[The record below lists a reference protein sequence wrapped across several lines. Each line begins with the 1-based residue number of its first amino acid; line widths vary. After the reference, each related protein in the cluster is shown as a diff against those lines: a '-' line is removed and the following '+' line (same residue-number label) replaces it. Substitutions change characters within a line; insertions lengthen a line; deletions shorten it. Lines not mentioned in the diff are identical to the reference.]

1 MKANTIKLIITLLGV
16 ASFAYGQNTLTVMVR
31 DKEDKE
37 LLAGAVAVLEHT
49 SRTAV
54 SDKDGI
60 LILTGIPD
68 GEHEISFS
76 YVGYKSDTRTYRFPE
91 TASDTLRVYLVPD
104 AEELEEVIVQATRG
118 TRTIQNIPTRIE
130 FMSAEELDEKASMSP
145 GDIRMLLS
153 ESTGISTGQTSAASG
168 NATIRIQGLE
178 GRYTQIL
185 KDGFPAFSDAASG
198 LGLLQ
203 TPPLDL
209 KQVEVIKGSASTLYG
224 GGAIAGLI
232 NLVSKVPEEKL
243 ELSLLLNGT
252 TGNGLDT
259 GVFWGQRGGK
269 VGGTFLAAYNRNW
282 GYAPGGT
289 AFTAIPAFD
298 RYTLNPKLFLYLSPH
313 TELNLALE
321 TMFENRL
328 GGDILY
334 VKGRGD
340 GVHSYYERNKTR
352 RHAVRLAVDH
362 RWNEQNRLA
371 FKSSVTYDDRK
382 MSEPAFRFEGSQLS
396 SFHELSLVQTRSR
409 SEWVGGINLWTE
421 RFKERRLSAFP
432 LRNYNQATLGAFVQN
447 DWKVAEWFDWEA
459 GLRADYVSG
468 YGYALLPRVSAHFK
482 VTDRLSSRL
491 GGGFGYKVPTIFT
504 EDTERLQYKGV
515 LPVDKKHSKL
525 ERSYGLNW
533 DVNYVTS
540 LCDDRVSLSINQLF
554 FYTYLRS
561 PLFLRELN
569 GGLYQL
575 EQSGHMATR
584 GGETNVKIGYE
595 DLHLYVGYTFTD
607 AGTHEA
613 RGGCHENT
621 LVPKHRINAVLMYEV
636 EDKWRIGLESYY
648 FSSQKL
654 NDSSRGKAYTIC
666 GFMIEKIWE
675 NFSLFANFENFTDRR
690 QTRFDTIN
698 TGSITHPV
706 FRDIYAPLDGFVMN
720 GGVKLRF

>member
-232 NLVSKVPEEKL
+232 NLVSKVPEEKR

-252 TGNGLDT
+252 TGNGCVL
-259 GVFWGQRGGK
+259 
-269 VGGTFLAAYNRNW
+269 GTAWRESGWNF
-282 GYAPGGT
+282 PGG
-289 AFTAIPAFD
+289 
-298 RYTLNPKLFLYLSPH
+298 L
-313 TELNLALE
+313 
-321 TMFENRL
+321 
-328 GGDILY
+328 
-334 VKGRGD
+334 
-340 GVHSYYERNKTR
+340 
-352 RHAVRLAVDH
+352 
-362 RWNEQNRLA
+362 
-371 FKSSVTYDDRK
+371 
-382 MSEPAFRFEGSQLS
+382 
-396 SFHELSLVQTRSR
+396 
-409 SEWVGGINLWTE
+409 
-421 RFKERRLSAFP
+421 
-432 LRNYNQATLGAFVQN
+432 
-447 DWKVAEWFDWEA
+447 
-459 GLRADYVSG
+459 
-468 YGYALLPRVSAHFK
+468 
-482 VTDRLSSRL
+482 
-491 GGGFGYKVPTIFT
+491 
-504 EDTERLQYKGV
+504 
-515 LPVDKKHSKL
+515 
-525 ERSYGLNW
+525 
-533 DVNYVTS
+533 
-540 LCDDRVSLSINQLF
+540 
-554 FYTYLRS
+554 
-561 PLFLRELN
+561 
-569 GGLYQL
+569 
-575 EQSGHMATR
+575 
-584 GGETNVKIGYE
+584 
-595 DLHLYVGYTFTD
+595 
-607 AGTHEA
+607 
-613 RGGCHENT
+613 
-621 LVPKHRINAVLMYEV
+621 
-636 EDKWRIGLESYY
+636 
-648 FSSQKL
+648 
-654 NDSSRGKAYTIC
+654 
-666 GFMIEKIWE
+666 
-675 NFSLFANFENFTDRR
+675 
-690 QTRFDTIN
+690 
-698 TGSITHPV
+698 
-706 FRDIYAPLDGFVMN
+706 
-720 GGVKLRF
+720 